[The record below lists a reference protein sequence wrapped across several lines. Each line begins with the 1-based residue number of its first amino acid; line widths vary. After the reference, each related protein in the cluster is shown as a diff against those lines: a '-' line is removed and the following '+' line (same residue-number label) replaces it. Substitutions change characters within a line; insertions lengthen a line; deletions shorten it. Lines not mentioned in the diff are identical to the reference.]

1 MKTTSENRSAERGR
15 RPRAVP
21 VLLLTAW
28 SLVGCYRYVPVAQTP
43 NDPISGRVILVLN
56 PRGAESVRGVL
67 GENMRRIDGVI
78 ARATSDSVYLRADY
92 TQSLTGERIPNFGTP
107 VTVARADLLS
117 LDVQRYSKKR
127 SWLLV
132 GALTAVVAA
141 VISGIKLGSSG
152 GGGDNGPIP
161 PPT

>member
-1 MKTTSENRSAERGR
+1 
-15 RPRAVP
+15 
-21 VLLLTAW
+21 VLLLTTW

-56 PRGAESVRGVL
+56 PKGAESVRGVL

-78 ARATSDSVYLRADY
+78 ARATSDSLYLRADY

-117 LDVQRYSKKR
+117 FEVQRYSKKR
-127 SWLLV
+127 SWLV
-132 GALTAVVAA
+132 AGAIAA
-141 VISGIKLGSSG
+141 VIVAVVSSIRLGSSG
-152 GGGDNGPIP
+152 GAGDDGPTP

>member
-1 MKTTSENRSAERGR
+1 MSKDSRARRGR

-21 VLLLTAW
+21 ALLLTAW
-28 SLVGCYRYVPVAQTP
+28 SLMGCYRYVPVAQTP
-43 NDPISGRVILVLN
+43 NDPIAGRVILVLN

-78 ARATSDSVYLRADY
+78 ARATSDSLYLRADY
-92 TQSLTGERIPNFGTP
+92 TQSLTGERVPNFGTP

-117 LDVQRYSKKR
+117 FDVQRYSKKR
-127 SWLLV
+127 SWLVV
-132 GALTAVVAA
+132 GALTAVIVAA
-141 VISGIKLGSSG
+141 ISSIRLGSG
-152 GGGDNGPIP
+152 GGAGDNGPTP

>member
-1 MKTTSENRSAERGR
+1 MMSENPSARRGR

-21 VLLLTAW
+21 VLLLTTW

-56 PRGAESVRGVL
+56 PRGAEAVRGVL

-78 ARATSDSVYLRADY
+78 ARATNDSLYLRADY

-117 LDVQRYSKKR
+117 FEVQRYSKKR
-127 SWLLV
+127 SWLVV
-132 GALTAVVAA
+132 GAIAA
-141 VISGIKLGSSG
+141 VIVAVVSSIRLGSSG
-152 GGGDNGPIP
+152 GAGDNGPTP

>member
-1 MKTTSENRSAERGR
+1 MSENHRAVRGR
-15 RPRAVP
+15 RPRAIP
-21 VLLLTAW
+21 VLLLTTW

-56 PRGAESVRGVL
+56 PKGAESVRGVL

-78 ARATSDSVYLRADY
+78 ARATSDSLYLRADY

-117 LDVQRYSKKR
+117 FEVQRYSKKR
-127 SWLLV
+127 SWLV
-132 GALTAVVAA
+132 AGAIAA
-141 VISGIKLGSSG
+141 VIVAVVSSIRLGSSG
-152 GGGDNGPIP
+152 GAGDNGPTP

>member
-1 MKTTSENRSAERGR
+1 MSENHRAVRGR
-15 RPRAVP
+15 RPRAIR
-21 VLLLTAW
+21 VLLLTTW

-56 PRGAESVRGVL
+56 PKGAESVRGVL

-78 ARATSDSVYLRADY
+78 ARATSDSLYLRADY

-117 LDVQRYSKKR
+117 FEVQRYSKKR
-127 SWLLV
+127 SWLV
-132 GALTAVVAA
+132 AGAIAA
-141 VISGIKLGSSG
+141 VIVAVVSSIRLGSSG
-152 GGGDNGPIP
+152 GAGDNGPTP

>member
-1 MKTTSENRSAERGR
+1 MSENHQTLRGR
-15 RPRAVP
+15 RPSAVP

-43 NDPISGRVILVLN
+43 NDAIAGRVILVLN

-78 ARATSDSVYLRADY
+78 ARTTSDSLYLRADY
-92 TQSLTGERIPNFGTP
+92 TQSLTGERVPNFGTP

-117 LDVQRYSKKR
+117 FEVQKYSKKR

-132 GALTAVVAA
+132 GAITAVIVG
-141 VISGIKLGSSG
+141 VVSSIRLGSSG
-152 GGGDNGPIP
+152 GAGDNGPTP